1 MRYKA
6 EIFDKVQYMFKET
19 GYNDHQ
25 LHSVIYFENQLNLNT
40 LKQAI
45 ILLLK
50 TVPILNCKFCLNK
63 GNSYWESKSK
73 IDVDKVL
80 EVVQSKEDL
89 EMFTCSTTNEKTG
102 PQIRMC
108 LYRGQEDTL
117 SIILNHMVCDGAGFK
132 QCVYLL
138 SDIYSGLMKNPNYK
152 PDLIINGDRGIHKL
166 TSQFKFY
173 QKLKLLFLQ
182 NAESNQKNRSQLIE
196 SNKENTSPFIL
207 RHELLEDLFRGIYD
221 YSKQNN
227 VTINDTILTAYYRV
241 LSNMMKQYGK
251 PFNIAIMIDMRKYLK
266 EKPTD
271 ILTNYS
277 STIITEATVN
287 EVDDFKTT
295 LFQINQFMKKNKD
308 KLMGVNGFLK
318 LEIPFKLFNQKKSY
332 SIVKKNLKN
341 PYIGMTNI
349 GIIDSKQLYFQSTKI
364 RNAFICG
371 SIKYKP
377 HFQIA
382 LSTFEDKLTFT
393 SNLYGDEK
401 DKELIMSCFAMLDK
415 ELKAAVAVQ

>member
-166 TSQFKFY
+166 
-173 QKLKLLFLQ
+173 
-182 NAESNQKNRSQLIE
+182 
-196 SNKENTSPFIL
+196 
-207 RHELLEDLFRGIYD
+207 
-221 YSKQNN
+221 
-227 VTINDTILTAYYRV
+227 
-241 LSNMMKQYGK
+241 
-251 PFNIAIMIDMRKYLK
+251 
-266 EKPTD
+266 
-271 ILTNYS
+271 
-277 STIITEATVN
+277 
-287 EVDDFKTT
+287 
-295 LFQINQFMKKNKD
+295 
-308 KLMGVNGFLK
+308 
-318 LEIPFKLFNQKKSY
+318 KS
-332 SIVKKNLKN
+332 
-341 PYIGMTNI
+341 
-349 GIIDSKQLYFQSTKI
+349 
-364 RNAFICG
+364 
-371 SIKYKP
+371 
-377 HFQIA
+377 
-382 LSTFEDKLTFT
+382 
-393 SNLYGDEK
+393 
-401 DKELIMSCFAMLDK
+401 
-415 ELKAAVAVQ
+415 